1 MLRRS
6 LFPLLLAGLALAGCN
21 DNGSLFGPGG
31 LGRPTDLR
39 ARYDWV
45 LEGWQGTRPVG
56 HPTVTVN
63 WKVPSGW
70 DQEPFRV
77 YARRTNQ
84 GSFSLI
90 ATVTSCDQG
99 ACRYTDINVVPGNS
113 YEYYVATVDEGTDTE
128 ASSDYRVPVSI
139 PAYSPPPAP
148 QADTVFG
155 LDNALYLRWKDAGSG
170 KSLWKYQVYLV
181 AIDNTP
187 NTIYQLGETDGTGF
201 LDQRAK
207 NGSAYSYRVAAV
219 DTLGQVSDLGPIQVG
234 IPRPDYRGEL
244 VYAQGDSTAASGFRF
259 VAADSLNPVLSG
271 DSPNAQ
277 WRLEVVNGAWQIRPL
292 GETQVV
298 SAGRTTALT
307 CGPAR
312 DPGCTAVYQAPTA
325 GYSASPVTVNP
336 EFSYVFRV
344 RASDGQLH
352 YGVIRAQIL
361 GSSQGS
367 RRLMIFD
374 WAYQLRANEPRL
386 SKTPQ

>member
-1 MLRRS
+1 MLRRFQ
-6 LFPLLLAGLALAGCN
+6 LPLLLAGLALAGCN
-21 DNGSLFGPGG
+21 GDSVFGTDI
-31 LGRPTDLR
+31 GRPRNLT

-45 LEGWQGTRPVG
+45 LEGWQGSAPVG
-56 HPTVTVN
+56 HPTVTV
-63 WKVPSGW
+63 KW
-70 DQEPFRV
+70 DLPTTWNGEPFRV

-90 ATVTSCDQG
+90 ATITSCDRG
-99 ACRYTDINVVPGNS
+99 SCRYTDINVVPGNS
-113 YEYYVATVDEGTDTE
+113 YEYYVATVDEETDTE
-128 ASSDYRVPVSI
+128 ASSDFRVPVNL

-148 QADTVFG
+148 LADTVFG
-155 LDNALYLRWKDAGSG
+155 LDNALFIRWKDAGSG
-170 KSLWKYQVYLV
+170 KAFWKYQVYLV

-201 LDQRAK
+201 LDQRAR
-207 NGSAYSYRVAAV
+207 NGSAYSYRIAAV
-219 DTLGQVSDLGPIQVG
+219 DTLGQVSNLSPVQVG

-244 VYAQGDSTAASGFRF
+244 IYAQGDSTAAAGFRF
-259 VAADSLNPVLSG
+259 VAADSLNPIVSG

-277 WRLEVVNGAWQIRPL
+277 WRLEIANGAWQIRPL

-312 DPGCTAVYQAPTA
+312 DPGCTAVFQAPASGFT
-325 GYSASPVTVNP
+325 SSPVPVNP

-344 RASDGQLH
+344 RAADGQFH

-361 GSSQGS
+361 GSSQGN

-386 SKTPQ
+386 ARLPG